1 MTGTSTISGP
11 LLRLRSENPIL
22 GLQSVTPPHPAVN
35 GSREGSRQESPTRL
49 LLLVTTLIVTALV
62 AVLVVPAACH
72 VREQYANNP
81 NEVDHGRL
89 KS

>member
-1 MTGTSTISGP
+1 M
-11 LLRLRSENPIL
+11 
-22 GLQSVTPPHPAVN
+22 
-35 GSREGSRQESPTRL
+35 